1 MKTALRNKEN
11 IFRGQQDYKENSFE
25 NFGNF
30 NKSPSEMIESIRNP
44 NSEFD
49 FSSIPDGEKIEI
61 IMEAYNQ
68 KTITDAQVDKEYDKV
83 KSDVNNTLDNSY
95 QESNYYRYKANLG
108 QNNGKYNGEVIL
120 EARKDTVDQQRLYY
134 VEQNG
139 KKEFI
144 SEKEYNNLLKQS
156 IQNEKTQNYL
166 NSEQKDTNSNK
177 KSKLRFLAYAAF
189 FCTAPITVIAIY
201 LLYRLAK
208 LAIQLSENASR
219 AAQEQMN
226 NNQTL
231 GSVSRVTS
239 TQQYSRVMYTIN
251 KDMSELKDVINDE
264 KGTKYTDKEKD
275 EIIQKISDDV
285 EVITKNS
292 KDIDKMSEG
301 LYKNNPDIIDVEFT
315 EVTPENV
322 SMEHVINVK
331 QGGVT
336 KEQIV
341 GMEEKDGNISYYT
354 KDIDSDKKNPISN
367 NEYIDLLKT
376 GVENKALEDSKME
389 GKIED
394 QKHELL
400 NVNDKKHGKE
410 DVLLDDK
417 NDTFNNVR

>member
-1 MKTALRNKEN
+1 MKTASKNKDN
-11 IFRGQQDYKENSFE
+11 IFSGLQGHQDNSFG
-25 NFGNF
+25 NFDNF
-30 NKSPSEMIESIRNP
+30 NKSPSDMIESIRNP
-44 NSEFD
+44 NSECD

-108 QNNGKYNGEVIL
+108 QDNGKYNGEVIL
-120 EARKDTVDQQRLYY
+120 EARKDTVNQQRLYY
-134 VEQNG
+134 VEKNG
-139 KKEFI
+139 QKEFI
-144 SEKEYNNLLKQS
+144 SEQEYNKLLKQS

-166 NSEQKDTNSNK
+166 NSEQRDANSSKD
-177 KSKLRFLAYAAF
+177 SKLRFLSYAAF
-189 FCTAPITVIAIY
+189 FCLAPSYVVAIY
-201 LLYRLAK
+201 LMYRLVK
-208 LAIQLSENASR
+208 LAIQQSENASR
-219 AAQEQMN
+219 ASQQQMN

-275 EIIQKISDDV
+275 VIIQKISDDV

-292 KDIDKMSEG
+292 NDIDKMSEE

-322 SMEHVINVK
+322 SMENVINVK
-331 QGGVT
+331 QDGVT
-336 KEQIV
+336 KEQII
-341 GMEEKDGNISYYT
+341 GMEEKEGKMSYYT
-354 KDIDSDKKNPISN
+354 KDIDSNNKNPISF
-367 NEYIDLLKT
+367 NEYKDLLKA
-376 GVENKALEDSKME
+376 GLENKALVDSKME
-389 GKIED
+389 DKIED
-394 QKHELL
+394 QKCELL

-417 NDTFNNVR
+417 NDRFNNVR